1 MPKFST
7 AALGQTHDGN
17 VTWQNRGTFRLYV
30 KKPLANSLYTVALQ
44 GVTVSYTSSS
54 NPGGTTDAISRTIAT
69 GIANAINANRTVNA
83 MVSAAVDVDHSI
95 VLASRKTPS
104 NGYRF
109 AISVPVVSLNLDP
122 SLGSYPLLASFGA
135 GNAPESYLHLLHGF
149 YAGLAGPWQV
159 PNQHSAGHGYD
170 VAVVTPGAA
179 ANLSM
184 VDSNLMPSNI
194 VPVTSLA
201 RGVFDFTGAR
211 PGTLNMERVVN
222 FAPQTDVI
230 VAPVRGDDSS
240 FVTYLAS
247 EPAPGSYN
255 GVIGSSKYYSK
266 MWNVIVNG
274 DPPKDWRASTAVSA
288 GRLIRPVLNNAGQFT
303 YKSSNSG
310 TTGSSPP
317 AWVQGEGAST
327 AADGT
332 VTWQNVGRL
341 YGPDSTRADIVGRLN
356 VLGGPI
362 TLTNLDA
369 PTLFS
374 KTCSDPG
381 TGFTYRYYVIPMS
394 RGNPGNRSAE
404 LTVTCRSAIG
414 SIGSKN
420 ALSTVALEWFP
431 TSTEGED
438 FTASGARRRVVPAAR
453 RNWLQAFPP
462 GWRRTILL
470 RSRAWG
476 TGMKP
481 RISH

>member
-1 MPKFST
+1 M
-7 AALGQTHDGN
+7 
-17 VTWQNRGTFRLYV
+17 
-30 KKPLANSLYTVALQ
+30 
-44 GVTVSYTSSS
+44 
-54 NPGGTTDAISRTIAT
+54 
-69 GIANAINANRTVNA
+69 
-83 MVSAAVDVDHSI
+83 
-95 VLASRKTPS
+95 
-104 NGYRF
+104 
-109 AISVPVVSLNLDP
+109 
-122 SLGSYPLLASFGA
+122 
-135 GNAPESYLHLLHGF
+135 
-149 YAGLAGPWQV
+149 
-159 PNQHSAGHGYD
+159 
-170 VAVVTPGAA
+170 
-179 ANLSM
+179 
-184 VDSNLMPSNI
+184 
-194 VPVTSLA
+194 
-201 RGVFDFTGAR
+201 
-211 PGTLNMERVVN
+211 
-222 FAPQTDVI
+222 
-230 VAPVRGDDSS
+230 
-240 FVTYLAS
+240 
-247 EPAPGSYN
+247 
-255 GVIGSSKYYSK
+255 
-266 MWNVIVNG
+266 
-274 DPPKDWRASTAVSA
+274 SA

-438 FTASGARRRVVPAAR
+438 SYSVWRTAAGGASGTEKLVTSISAGMAADYPAAIQGLGYR
-453 RNWLQAFPP
+453 DETADFSLISATLPGAKPALGSGSLVLGSFLQLGTVQFANLPVSGYGSAEWTVLGCTDCDGP
-462 GWRRTILL
+462 QDHITEGSACASTSGKRHHAVAIHINGIWRCY
-470 RSRAWG
+470 
-476 TGMKP
+476 
-481 RISH
+481 